1 MNKTGNRMI
10 YAIAGVAVML
20 FAGIVYGWSVLST
33 PIAAEFSSWT
43 RAQLSLIFTVT
54 MCGFCLGCSLGGML
68 ARKISGRSLL
78 LLSAVMFLA
87 GFFFS
92 ASVTAFIQ
100 MLLAFG
106 IILGTASGISYNA
119 VIGTVSKWFPD
130 KSGFISGVLLMGF
143 GIGNFIIGKVYTAL
157 TPAVTGAWRGSFR
170 ILGIIVAV
178 VFAVCALFIISPP
191 ADFAPASAR
200 KKVQITFHFRLHVGP
215 DKIIKTPCF
224 WSVYF
229 WSVFVSAA
237 GLILVSQ
244 GSGIAREAVSGI
256 SSGSVA
262 TLVGMISVFNGI
274 GRVFAGIVYDIFGHH
289 KFNMMFVVLGFTLS
303 AVLNLGAIAA
313 GSNILLTAGFL
324 IGGMAYGFVTP
335 TISAVIRAFY
345 GGEYYSL
352 NLSVINTNLLIAS
365 FASTIAGMLYDRTGS
380 FASCILLIVACAGA
394 GAVCYFI
401 KRAIMLKDATL
412 YEETITE
419 DELLAIAR
427 SHGAKAF
434 Q

>member
-1 MNKTGNRMI
+1 MNKTKNRMI

-20 FAGIVYGWSVLST
+20 FAGIVYGWSVLSA

-54 MCGFCLGCSLGGML
+54 MCGFCLGCSLGGVL
-68 ARKISGRSLL
+68 ARKLSGRVLMF
-78 LLSAVMFLA
+78 LSAAMFLG
-87 GFFFS
+87 GFLFS
-92 ASVTAFIQ
+92 ASVVSFVQ
-100 MLLAFG
+100 LLLAFG
-106 IILGTASGISYNA
+106 IILGTASGIAYNA

-157 TPAVTGAWRGSFR
+157 TPAVIGAWRGPFKF
-170 ILGIIVAV
+170 LGILIAV
-178 VFAVCALFIISPP
+178 VFAVCALFIVNPP
-191 ADFAPASAR
+191 ADFAPGSGK

-244 GSGIAREAVSGI
+244 GSGIAKEAVAGI
-256 SSGSVA
+256 STGSVA

-274 GRVFAGIVYDIFGHH
+274 GRVFAGLVYDRFGHH

-303 AVLNLGAIAA
+303 AGLNLFAIMT
-313 GSNILLTAGFL
+313 GSPVLLTAGFL
-324 IGGMAYGFVTP
+324 TGGLAYGFVTP

-365 FASTIAGMLYDRTGS
+365 FGSTIAGILYDKTGS
-380 FASCILLIVACAGA
+380 FVSCIVLIIVLAAAGA
-394 GAVCYFI
+394 ACYFI